1 MTPRTRQK
9 FWYPVVR
16 SAVAAVIGFVAVP
29 ETHKTSLSKASRDQQ
44 DSSPW
49 PQKNMARVSVLVF
62 SGRRTH
68 AISAVAATSLVIFE
82 YRVCARLHSFAALLR
97 TR

>member
-1 MTPRTRQK
+1 MTLRTRQK

-29 ETHKTSLSKASRDQQ
+29 ETHKTSFSKASRDQQ

-49 PQKNMARVSVLVF
+49 SQKNMARV
-62 SGRRTH
+62 
-68 AISAVAATSLVIFE
+68 
-82 YRVCARLHSFAALLR
+82 
-97 TR
+97 